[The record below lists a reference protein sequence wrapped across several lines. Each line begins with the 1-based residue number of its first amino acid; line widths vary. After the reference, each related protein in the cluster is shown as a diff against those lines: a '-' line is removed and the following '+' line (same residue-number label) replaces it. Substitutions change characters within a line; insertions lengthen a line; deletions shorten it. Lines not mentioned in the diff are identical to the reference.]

1 MNSRTPTAPEAWYGH
16 LCTNFI
22 GCIACRLD
30 EREIID
36 PNESWVAFHHNS
48 DIGSRKPGCH
58 FHAMGLCH
66 GHHQGMPGF
75 NLPVRHQVEWLFKE
89 MYGTDEYLCRENWKR
104 VAELGKSRYHPTQG
118 DVMQFCPWEDLR
130 LDAGMPA

>member
-75 NLPVRHQVEWLFKE
+75 NLPVSIKSNGCLRKCTGL
-89 MYGTDEYLCRENWKR
+89 MNTYAARTGN
-104 VAELGKSRYHPTQG
+104 ELLS
-118 DVMQFCPWEDLR
+118 
-130 LDAGMPA
+130 